1 MWETPFK
8 FHIEPKSSS
17 TWNWER
23 EGKFDVIYSH
33 SDRGRKEFSR
43 RRNHEFKGTKIPFTL
58 EVVKD
63 FDYLPASL
71 EMNIRAVE
79 NVLAGCALA
88 KVGRDECQGSLLQNS
103 PVGGIYCRE
112 GL

>member
-79 NVLAGCALA
+79 TSWLDVHLRKLEGMNA
-88 KVGRDECQGSLLQNS
+88 KGAFCKIRQ
-103 PVGGIYCRE
+103 
-112 GL
+112 

>member
-1 MWETPFK
+1 MSAGVSQAKPIAGGEVWETPFK

-43 RRNHEFKGTKIPFTL
+43 RRNHEFKGTKIPFT
-58 EVVKD
+58 
-63 FDYLPASL
+63 
-71 EMNIRAVE
+71 
-79 NVLAGCALA
+79 
-88 KVGRDECQGSLLQNS
+88 
-103 PVGGIYCRE
+103 
-112 GL
+112 